1 MTDQTT
7 TEQGGAVTRIHYADN
22 DVLTAEQMRAALQL
36 SLRQWERYAAMLPV
50 SYALGKQT
58 PRYVY
63 GEVINYLRKTGAA
76 A

>member
-1 MTDQTT
+1 M
-7 TEQGGAVTRIHYADN
+7 TEQTDVPRRHYADN
-22 DVLTAEQMRAALQL
+22 DVLRADEMRDALQL
-36 SLRQWERYAAMLPV
+36 SDRQWSRVAPTLPV

-63 GEVINYLRKTGAA
+63 GEVVNYLRKTGAA

>member
-1 MTDQTT
+1 M
-7 TEQGGAVTRIHYADN
+7 TEQGQGAVTRIHHQDN
-22 DVLTAEQMRAALQL
+22 DVLTAEEMRSALQI
-36 SLRQWERYAAMLPV
+36 SERQWSRVAPTLPV

-63 GEVINYLRKTGAA
+63 GEVVNHLRKTGAA